1 MSYETYHIPV
11 NFTDAGKL
19 FGVFEIRNAV
29 ETVLLCVPILFLCLA
44 LLPLTLMPKIIVTMA
59 ILVPVGGFALI
70 GIGGDSLT
78 RWLKAWMHWRKHR
91 RMIFYR
97 GEARLARR
105 PSRHSRHACLSG
117 AAANGKR
124 PRGEQERNLFAPDRV
139 LHSGCDICRNAAQH
153 ELAVVILR
161 SVADGICLG
170 SKKQNDLVGELLQ
183 RPFCGRFQKGR

>member
-29 ETVLLCVPILFLCLA
+29 ETVLLCIPILFLCLA

-78 RWLKAWMHWRKHR
+78 RGLKAWMHWRKHR

-97 GEARLARR
+97 GEV
-105 PSRHSRHACLSG
+105 HST
-117 AAANGKR
+117 
-124 PRGEQERNLFAPDRV
+124 
-139 LHSGCDICRNAAQH
+139 
-153 ELAVVILR
+153 
-161 SVADGICLG
+161 
-170 SKKQNDLVGELLQ
+170 
-183 RPFCGRFQKGR
+183 

>member
-29 ETVLLCVPILFLCLA
+29 ETVLLCIPILFLCLA
-44 LLPLTLMPKIIVTMA
+44 LLPQIIVTMT

-78 RWLKAWMHWRKHR
+78 RWLKAWINWRKHR

-97 GEARLARR
+97 GEVRL
-105 PSRHSRHACLSG
+105 
-117 AAANGKR
+117 
-124 PRGEQERNLFAPDRV
+124 
-139 LHSGCDICRNAAQH
+139 
-153 ELAVVILR
+153 
-161 SVADGICLG
+161 
-170 SKKQNDLVGELLQ
+170 
-183 RPFCGRFQKGR
+183 